1 MTQGSR
7 LAILL
12 PAAGASSRMGG
23 RDKLM
28 EQIEGQP
35 LLLRQTLRALA
46 TGAQVLVTTRS
57 DRPAR
62 IAALDGTAAELVPVD
77 DPSEGIAA
85 SIRAGIAALPQGTR
99 ALMILLPDLPDIE
112 TGDMTAMLA
121 AHARAPT
128 RILRAIAEDGTP
140 GHPTLFPADF
150 FARLAR
156 VTGDRGAA
164 RLLQETSFDPV
175 QLRGARAI
183 TDLDTPEAWAAWNQ
197 RNQ

>member
-1 MTQGSR
+1 
-7 LAILL
+7 
-12 PAAGASSRMGG
+12 
-23 RDKLM
+23 M
-28 EQIEGQP
+28 EEIEGQP

-46 TGAQVLVTTRS
+46 TGAQVLVTTRF

-112 TGDMTAMLA
+112 TGDMTAMLD

-128 RILRAIAEDGTP
+128 RILRAVTGDGTP
-140 GHPTLFPADF
+140 GHPTLFPANF

-156 VTGDRGAA
+156 ITGDRGAA
-164 RLLQETSFDPV
+164 RLIQETGFDPV
-175 QLRGARAI
+175 QLRGVRAI
-183 TDLDTPEAWAAWNQ
+183 TDLDTPVAWAAWRQ
-197 RNQ
+197 RDR